1 MKSETK
7 INIASASH
15 IGALYDNG
23 IKLLFRCKEI
33 IVPIME
39 MVVPEFS
46 DCSQQQIANC
56 LDISSVSS
64 EEIVKRAL
72 YYVARS
78 FSEQL
83 SVITGKTD
91 YSILEKCYSIW
102 IYSGDIPG
110 KLQDTMTQY
119 SIKKKDIFQETDE
132 PEADYDLMTVIII
145 RRGKGT
151 EKESIFDYLNG
162 VFSCD
167 IDKIEKYSHVEWA
180 ETFREE
186 MKTMTGFGDALIE
199 KGREQLHLSQ
209 FSTFVIC

>member
-83 SVITGKTD
+83 SAITGKNRLFYLGKMLFNLD
-91 YSILEKCYSIW
+91 LLRRYSRKA
-102 IYSGDIPG
+102 PG
-110 KLQDTMTQY
+110 YNDAIFY
-119 SIKKKDIFQETDE
+119 KKER
-132 PEADYDLMTVIII
+132 Y
-145 RRGKGT
+145 
-151 EKESIFDYLNG
+151 
-162 VFSCD
+162 FS
-167 IDKIEKYSHVEWA
+167 
-180 ETFREE
+180 RN
-186 MKTMTGFGDALIE
+186 
-199 KGREQLHLSQ
+199 R
-209 FSTFVIC
+209 